1 MPNPQTRYAADFAA
15 RLRQAIAAIPAAQRG
30 DIYALSLWF
39 YCEEDDERYP
49 CILFSYNTET
59 HYRRQIARASGASEA
74 RWNFAFW
81 LQEEAPASVTLGG
94 ENDAALAQWFAASPY
109 HFSDAD
115 HEAALGAA
123 FCAEFIETVINT
135 MRQLFADGTI
145 AGAFGRDIPAII
157 HELEYYAVPNSWT
170 KHANPK
176 GFGMGK
182 FCLGSLK
189 TRLGFSGYLLMPM
202 PLDKIPQPAT
212 IAPLVQPPSKE
223 KS

>member
-1 MPNPQTRYAADFAA
+1 MSNRRENHAQPANP
-15 RLRQAIAAIPAAQRG
+15 LRRRFRSPTAPSQRG

-81 LQEEAPASVTLGG
+81 LQDEAPASVTLGG

-157 HELEYYAVPNSWT
+157 HELEYYAAPNSWT

-176 GFGMGK
+176 GLANEF
-182 FCLGSLK
+182 LAWANS
-189 TRLGFSGYLLMPM
+189 
-202 PLDKIPQPAT
+202 
-212 IAPLVQPPSKE
+212 V
-223 KS
+223 

>member
-81 LQEEAPASVTLGG
+81 L
-94 ENDAALAQWFAASPY
+94 
-109 HFSDAD
+109 

-157 HELEYYAVPNSWT
+157 HELEYYAAPNSWT

-176 GFGMGK
+176 GLANEF
-182 FCLGSLK
+182 LAWANS
-189 TRLGFSGYLLMPM
+189 
-202 PLDKIPQPAT
+202 
-212 IAPLVQPPSKE
+212 V
-223 KS
+223 